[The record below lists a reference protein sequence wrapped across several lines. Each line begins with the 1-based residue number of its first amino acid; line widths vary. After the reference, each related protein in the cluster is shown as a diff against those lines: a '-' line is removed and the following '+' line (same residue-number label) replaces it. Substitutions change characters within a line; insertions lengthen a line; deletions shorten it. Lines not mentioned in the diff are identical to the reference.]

1 MFDFAKRKICA
12 NQLISMMKGIAALAP
27 TLLLTLILTS
37 CMSDDYTDTA
47 AGKSDT
53 YINLNVSTPT
63 AQARANA
70 PAKPAGTS
78 GKLGLEE
85 TYPSPNTEE
94 KITSIR
100 VWAFRSGS
108 DRATATPIGFK
119 SETNLSA
126 QGSHKVSMMI
136 TRKNAENLDKI
147 DLYILLNAE
156 SEGVLDGR
164 DCIKMTRA
172 ELENLVIKNQFGIT
186 AEGTAQTTV
195 VPQAGLPISRVI
207 QDLDVTKNI
216 KDNATDAALHSINIP
231 LIRAVSKL
239 HFFFTRRKVSDKDK
253 NTEGVEVTKIEV
265 NENVIPTQ
273 SSVFPTATTD
283 ANKETEG
290 LTGNLNFLS
299 YLNQKMTFGS
309 VATKDIGPVSDPTS
323 YIRKHDQTAEA
334 YITQLRGATPE
345 CHLSYLRETGKELTG
360 TIYYKLNKS
369 GAEKKATFSI
379 SKAYRNHEMVVYGY
393 FLGNGDKELTLTLNY
408 YVAGW
413 TKKEP
418 TDIVFN

>member
-12 NQLISMMKGIAALAP
+12 NQLTSMMKGIAALAP

-37 CMSDDYTDTA
+37 CMSDDYTDTT

-108 DRATATPIGFK
+108 DRETATPIGFK

-136 TRKNAENLDKI
+136 TRKNAENLHKI

-172 ELENLVIKNQFGIT
+172 DLENLVIKNHFGIT

-207 QDLDVTKNI
+207 KELDVTDNI

-239 HFFFTRRKVSDKDK
+239 HFFFTRRKVNDKDK

-265 NENVIPTQ
+265 NKNVIPTQ

-283 ANKETEG
+283 DNKKTGG
-290 LTGNLNFLS
+290 LTGDLTSLS

-323 YIRKHDQTAEA
+323 YIRKSDQTAED
-334 YITQLRGATPE
+334 YITQLRGVTTE
-345 CHLSYLRETGKELTG
+345 CHLSYLRETGKDLTG

-369 GAEKKATFSI
+369 GAVKQTSFSI
-379 SKAYRNHEMVVYGY
+379 PKAYRNHEMVVYGY
-393 FLGNGDKELTLTLNY
+393 FLGNGDKESTLTLNY

-413 TKKEP
+413 IAKDTTNIE
-418 TDIVFN
+418 FN

>member
-12 NQLISMMKGIAALAP
+12 NQLTSMMKGIAALAP

-100 VWAFRSGS
+100 VWAFKSDT

-156 SEGVLDGR
+156 SEGVLDGK

-172 ELENLVIKNQFGIT
+172 DLEKLVIKNQFGIT
-186 AEGTAQTTV
+186 ADSTAQTTV

-216 KDNATDAALHSINIP
+216 KDNATEAALHSINIP

-239 HFFFTRRKVSDKDK
+239 HFFFTRKNVKD
-253 NTEGVEVTKIEV
+253 TEGVVVTRIEV

-283 ANKETEG
+283 AKKETEG
-290 LTGNLNFLS
+290 LTGNLNSLS
-299 YLNQKMTFGS
+299 YLSRKIKFGS
-309 VATKDIGPVSDPTS
+309 VATKDIGPVSDPES
-323 YIRKHDQTAEA
+323 YIRKPSQTAEA
-334 YITQLRGATPE
+334 YITQLRGATAE
-345 CHLSYLRETGKELTG
+345 CHLSYLRETDKELTG
-360 TIYYKLNKS
+360 TIYYKLDKS
-369 GAEKKATFSI
+369 GAEKQTPFSI
-379 SKAYRNHEMVVYGY
+379 PKAYRNHEMVVYGY
-393 FLGNGDKELTLTLNY
+393 FLGDQESTLNLNY
-408 YVAGW
+408 NVVIWNDKGH
-413 TKKEP
+413 
-418 TDIVFN
+418 TDIVFD